1 MVVNNASPDP
11 YEVIETVIIMILILK
26 SHAEMLDMLQISAV
40 LQIADTWH
48 IAPCTTENISYAD
61 TL

>member
-1 MVVNNASPDP
+1 MSFVVVNNASPDP

-40 LQIADTWH
+40 LQIADT
-48 IAPCTTENISYAD
+48 
-61 TL
+61 